1 MNNRFFKAILM
12 VAVFFGALNL
22 QAQDDPQKMRTLFNN
37 GGIRSNGGYG
47 AVTVGYTQIANADA
61 ITIGGQGA
69 WLINHQFGIGLA
81 GTGFITERAYDANL
95 DNRYLTTGGYGGLM
109 LEFIAM
115 PHSPVHLSFP
125 VTIGA
130 GGISYVQS
138 NRDFDFYDSE
148 DSQAFFVVEP
158 GVDIEFNLLPFVR
171 FGLGVKYRV
180 TSDIDLTYLDSGAR
194 ILEQD
199 AMTGFSTS
207 FNLKFGK
214 F

>member
-1 MNNRFFKAILM
+1 MNNKLFKAILM
-12 VAVFFGALNL
+12 VAVFFAAMNL
-22 QAQDDPQKMRTLFNN
+22 QAQDDQPMRTLFNN

-69 WLINHQFGIGLA
+69 WLINHQFGIGLS
-81 GTGFITERAYDANL
+81 GTGFITERAYDATL
-95 DNRYLTTGGYGGLM
+95 DNRYITTGGYGGLM

-115 PHSPVHLSFP
+115 PKSPVHLSFP

-130 GGISYVQS
+130 GGITYVRS
-138 NRDFDFYDSE
+138 ARDFEFYEAE

-158 GVDIEFNLLPFVR
+158 GVDVEFNLLPFVR

-180 TSDIDLTYLDSGAR
+180 TSDIELSYLGSGNA
-194 ILEQD
+194 ILEKD